1 MSERQGNIIIALLC
15 LNFAYDA
22 VKLMITMYYDR
33 EDRIE
38 LNYRL
43 DRLEEFLVRKTVVQ
57 CSCDCCDCCEEDEDA
72 EDAEDTEEAEEA
84 EEAEDAED
92 AEEAEEGEEG
102 EEDTQEDEE
111 ETQDAEE
118 ETQDADEETQ
128 DAEEETQ
135 DAEEEEEGETFIS
148 NDGGVYKFKI
158 NLDTVQE
165 IRTVEKMAEEAPPT
179 Q

>member
-111 ETQDAEE
+111 ETQEDE
-118 ETQDADEETQ
+118 EETQ

-135 DAEEEEEGETFIS
+135 HAEEEEGETFIS